1 MSTLIAEGPKSY
13 INITQQVPIGAVG
26 IWGTFMGRG
35 AP

>member
-1 MSTLIAEGPKSY
+1 MSTVIADGGKCY

-35 AP
+35 GL